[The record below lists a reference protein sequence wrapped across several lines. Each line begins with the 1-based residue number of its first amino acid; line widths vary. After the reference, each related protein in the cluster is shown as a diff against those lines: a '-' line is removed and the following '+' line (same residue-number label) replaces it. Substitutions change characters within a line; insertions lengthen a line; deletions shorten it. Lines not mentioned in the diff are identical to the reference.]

1 MCCATSIARLW
12 LSLKKINGPIRDLQK
27 VALVLPNSPRMTNV
41 TGKPALEHLVC
52 QREDSE

>member
-1 MCCATSIARLW
+1 VLRNIDRSIMAFP
-12 LSLKKINGPIRDLQK
+12 KKINGPIRDLQK